1 MAGEPDDPLF
11 FRAQQRIG
19 NTLRDKWRLDVL
31 LGVGGAAAVYAAT
44 HRNGSRAAVKVLH
57 PEVST
62 SSFVRDRFLWE
73 GYVANAV
80 GHEGAVRVLDDDVSE
95 DGSLFLVTELLDGE
109 TLEERRIRLGGRVPQ
124 HEVLLATAQLLD
136 VLAAA
141 HGHGIVHRDVKP
153 ENVFVTRSGKV
164 KVLDFGI
171 ARLRELASSGGQTG
185 IMIGTPAYMPPE
197 HARGLFDEVD
207 ERSDLWACGA
217 MMFRLLSGR
226 GVHDGNSIEEELA
239 NAMSRPAAPLAGLA
253 PEVHPAV
260 AEIVDRALAFSK
272 ELRWSDARRMQDAIH
287 LAYFESCGAPITS
300 ALPLEVAESVPN
312 RTLAPAHISS
322 GSGGWG
328 PNTVRP
334 VSISPNASLPPT
346 PRINTR
352 LRDMTVGGVLALGV
366 ATIGLAWAASGRSSA
381 VQKLPSGD
389 VQTVVAAAAPSVVE
403 AIAPLSSPE
412 VVLAPPDPVQEV
424 PTTPLRRAP
433 SRRTSAPTAS
443 PPGPTSGAAPQA
455 TERPPVLP
463 PPPPPQLAPPPAAK
477 AESPACKPPYVV
489 DATGKKQWKLECL

>member
-1 MAGEPDDPLF
+1 MPASDRPDPLVVSDPLVV
-11 FRAQQRIG
+11 RAQQRIG

-109 TLEERRIRLGGRVPQ
+109 TLEERRIRLGGRIPQ
-124 HEVLLATAQLLD
+124 NEVLLATAQLLD

-153 ENVFVTRSGKV
+153 ENVFVTRGGKV

-185 IMIGTPAYMPPE
+185 VMIGTPAYMPPE

-226 GVHDGNSIEEELA
+226 GVHDGATLEEELA
-239 NAMSRPAAPLAGLA
+239 NAMSRPAASLATVA
-253 PEVHPAV
+253 SEVHPAV
-260 AEIVDRALAFSK
+260 VDIVDRALAFAK
-272 ELRWSDARRMQDAIH
+272 DQRWSDARRMQDAIH
-287 LAYFESCGAPITS
+287 LAYFDSCGAPINL
-300 ALPLEVAESVPN
+300 APLLVVADSVPN
-312 RTLAPAHISS
+312 RTLAPAHVSS
-322 GSGGWG
+322 GWG

-334 VSISPNASLPPT
+334 VSISPHESLPP
-346 PRINTR
+346 PPINTR
-352 LRDMTVGGVLALGV
+352 VRDMTVGAILALGI

-381 VQKLPSGD
+381 VDRPPLGA
-389 VQTVVAAAAPSVVE
+389 VQTVVAASAPSVVE
-403 AIAPLSSPE
+403 AIAPLSTPE
-412 VVLAPPDPVQEV
+412 VVLAPADPTQEAA
-424 PTTPLRRAP
+424 PSSPRRAP
-433 SRRTSAPTAS
+433 GRRTPAAAVAPTTSPS
-443 PPGPTSGAAPQA
+443 PPSVPVLQ
-455 TERPPVLP
+455 PPPALP
-463 PPPPPQLAPPPAAK
+463 PPEPTPPTK
-477 AESPACKPPYVV
+477 AESACKPPYVV